1 MNKKEI
7 KARLETLYTQ
17 RKLTESTIKE
27 YEKQLNDIEA
37 EENEKVSAE
46 YAKKYEKY
54 IGKIVAISSGTWD
67 KYIFKVKEVKPVKR
81 TYKTRDV
88 HFIPDGNIYHYE
100 GNYGKENLSITDKLI
115 IDMESSYHSICV
127 LNKLGFYDRR
137 PILLLLLAAQGIDAL
152 FTEAGVNRELNE
164 DLVLKK

>member
-7 KARLETLYTQ
+7 ESRLKTLYTQ
-17 RKLTESTIKE
+17 KKLTESTIKE

-54 IGKIVAISSGTWD
+54 VGKIVAISCGTWD

-81 TYKTRDV
+81 TYKTREIN
-88 HFIPDGNIYHYE
+88 FIPDGNIYHYE
-100 GNYGKENLSITDKLI
+100 GTDGENLSITDKLI
-115 IDMESSYHSICV
+115 IDMESNYHSICE
-127 LNKLGFYDRR
+127 LKKLGFYDRR
-137 PILLLLLAAQGIDAL
+137 PILLLLLAAQGVDAL
-152 FTEAGVNRELNE
+152 FTEAKVNRELNE
-164 DLVLKK
+164 DLVLKKK